1 MRKIIIP
8 WKNQKAKYALFL
20 YIDFQFPNIPMW
32 SRYLYWLPKI
42 PSQFFLCVRKN
53 INAVHKYSTQKL
65 KIFIL
70 TFVSFS
76 DVKKVLK
83 NKSIYGKMIK
93 TQKFYFLLPLFT
105 EKGIMKHAQIRRI
118 HVSPFLII
126 AAVIHTYAPISVC
139 VILFFSKLMGMHM
152 IRCSK
157 RYISFITPYGLKYI
171 LVRNIINARL
181 CCSLQKASK

>member
-1 MRKIIIP
+1 
-8 WKNQKAKYALFL
+8 
-20 YIDFQFPNIPMW
+20 
-32 SRYLYWLPKI
+32 
-42 PSQFFLCVRKN
+42 
-53 INAVHKYSTQKL
+53 
-65 KIFIL
+65 
-70 TFVSFS
+70 
-76 DVKKVLK
+76 
-83 NKSIYGKMIK
+83 MIK

-181 CCSLQKASK
+181 CCSLQKASKQVSLNPELKYHFRFDHYHYIYFCVHIYASNNKIRNKIEIIVEVISGIFSFQRILCYP